1 MKDCIGI
8 INLDEKE
15 YYLKELIGSNTISAM
30 PIAGRYRIIDFIL
43 SNLTMEDRG
52 IFIGSM
58 ML

>member
-15 YYLKELIGSNTISAM
+15 DYLKELIGSNTISAM

-43 SNLTMEDRG
+43 SNLTN
-52 IFIGSM
+52 
-58 ML
+58 